1 MTVMKTLFNQ
11 VMQEHI
17 DMEGQRDEVFREVLD
32 YHKHTINIFQIGAIE
47 TLDNVLFKIG
57 SGWSDI
63 TFGKHIKKYGG
74 SLTVC
79 DISLDH
85 LANSKIMSDFIG
97 YDCTLNYG
105 DGLQYIE
112 DRYDIYYLDGS
123 NDPFETEAQFN
134 KVIGF
139 GRKDI
144 HILVDDFIIK
154 GATLDLEK
162 YPFKVYDIEKGLGVL
177 HYG

>member
-63 TFGKHIKKYGG
+63 TFGKHIKK
-74 SLTVC
+74 
-79 DISLDH
+79 
-85 LANSKIMSDFIG
+85 
-97 YDCTLNYG
+97 
-105 DGLQYIE
+105 
-112 DRYDIYYLDGS
+112 
-123 NDPFETEAQFN
+123 
-134 KVIGF
+134 
-139 GRKDI
+139 
-144 HILVDDFIIK
+144 
-154 GATLDLEK
+154 
-162 YPFKVYDIEKGLGVL
+162 
-177 HYG
+177 